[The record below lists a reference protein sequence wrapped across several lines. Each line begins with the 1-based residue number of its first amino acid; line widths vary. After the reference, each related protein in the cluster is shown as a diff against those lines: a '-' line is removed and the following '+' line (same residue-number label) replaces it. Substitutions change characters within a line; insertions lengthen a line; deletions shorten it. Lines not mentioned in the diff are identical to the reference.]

1 MLHWVNRRVK
11 FIDAVAGQ
19 TQLTDRGVR
28 VSLERQG
35 QPFIGRSGNGNSSLD
50 ELLHGAEATL
60 EALRQIVG
68 QEIKLTL
75 LTAGPVVAL
84 GQNFVLAV
92 VEVAFKRATYTVM
105 GVCPR
110 TDWAARDGALAVL
123 QATNRILG
131 LS

>member
-1 MLHWVNRRVK
+1 MVHWVNRRVK
-11 FIDAVAGQ
+11 FVEAVAGQ
-19 TQLTDRGVR
+19 TQLTEGGVR

-35 QPFIGRSGNGNSSLD
+35 QPYVGRSGNGTGLQD
-50 ELLHGAEATL
+50 ELSHGAEATL
-60 EALRQIVG
+60 DALRLIAG
-68 QEIKLTL
+68 QDVKLAL
-75 LTAGPVVAL
+75 LTIGPVVAL

-92 VEVAFKRATYTVM
+92 VEVAFKREIFTVL

-110 TDWAARDGALAVL
+110 TAEAARDGALAVL

>member
-11 FIDAVAGQ
+11 FIEAVTGQ
-19 TQLTDRGVR
+19 TQLTGRGVR

-35 QPFIGRSGNGNSSLD
+35 EPYIGRSGNGTGLVD
-50 ELLHGAEATL
+50 ELTHGAEATL
-60 EALRQIVG
+60 AALRQIAG
-68 QEIKLTL
+68 QDVNLAL
-75 LTAGPVVAL
+75 LTIGPVVAL

-92 VEVAFKRATYTVM
+92 VEVAFKRATYTVL

-110 TDWAARDGALAVL
+110 SDSAARDAALAVL

>member
-1 MLHWVNRRVK
+1 MVHWVNRRVK
-11 FIDAVAGQ
+11 FIEAAAGQ
-19 TQLTDRGVR
+19 TELTQGGVR

-35 QPFIGRSGNGNSSLD
+35 QPYVGRSGNGTGLQD
-50 ELLHGAEATL
+50 ELMHSAEATL
-60 EALRQIVG
+60 AALRQLIG
-68 QEIKLTL
+68 QDITLAL
-75 LTAGPVVAL
+75 LTIGPVVAL

-92 VEVAFKRATYTVM
+92 VEVAFKREIFTVL

-110 TDWAARDGALAVL
+110 SDSAARDGALAVL